1 MRRLVLTLFF
11 IAHQHCAGQG
21 TSMTLL
27 FEPLE
32 STNDM
37 MWVTQRFELVKDYT
51 KTKTSITA
59 GLETQSAVWGNYG
72 GFYAFGFTGGIYQ
85 NIRPWVFAHMGGSI
99 ASGGGAGA
107 PDGDGLM
114 YRGYAGL
121 SVKHKHGLVDLAYN
135 HIDFPSGAITSNHFS
150 LGFTHILP
158 YRIEY
163 SGHNSYYP
171 TYFEL
176 VTGLWFLGPE
186 DASRNSEPVQSAY
199 AGVRVGQYLNTIHTV
214 GAELQLGAGALGN
227 IDGYMN
233 YSMGLRFNTPSQ
245 RLYFRT
251 HLGSGGGGG
260 VYTGGGLSTMVTA
273 GAHFGGHQFSVGQW
287 TALSDQ
293 ASIPFVSYS
302 RHLDFNSSLGFHYG
316 GMDYSYNDSREV
328 ALKVLVGVGQ
338 QRSPGIDR
346 NGNPYNPMSGITMG
360 LGIEAWS
367 NENYSLDA
375 YGHTFWAAS
384 GGYGAYAEGLFSAAF
399 MKNGETFRYGV
410 DLTSGIAGGG
420 GIAVGSGL
428 MIAPGAQV
436 ECKIGPLSNLK
447 MNLRQKYFPGGTY
460 SPVYF
465 GVELIQS
472 LPVHLW

>member
-150 LGFTHILP
+150 LGFTHVLP

-163 SGHNSYYP
+163 FDHNSYYP

-245 RLYFRT
+245 RLFFRT

-260 VYTGGGLSTMVTA
+260 VYTGGGISTMVTA
-273 GAHFGGHQFSVGQW
+273 GAQFGGHQFSVGQW
-287 TALSDQ
+287 TALSDE

-346 NGNPYNPMSGITMG
+346 NGNPYNPMSGMTMG

-420 GIAVGSGL
+420 GIEVGSGL

-436 ECKIGPLSNLK
+436 ECKIGPLSALK
-447 MNLRQKYFPGGTY
+447 LNLRRKYFPGGTY
-460 SPVYF
+460 QPVYI

-472 LPVHLW
+472 LPVQLW